1 MEKKNKQTLRSV
13 PVYLPE
19 AKHAAL
25 DRISEIKRMPK
36 TRLIEQEIDKLIK
49 RENNS

>member
-1 MEKKNKQTLRSV
+1 MKNEKEVLKSI

-19 AKHAAL
+19 AKRKAL
-25 DRISEIKRMPK
+25 DAISIKKRLPK

-49 RENNS
+49 RENIL